1 MTGPGSA
8 RILLHL
14 QKPRRSLGSGNH
26 FPCTDPRPLQHDA
39 YSLMEDLSAASVCEP
54 VPASR
59 KTMRIDRVFWSHF
72 SPNLGPGGWVTGALL
87 VSLGLDL
94 KAGVLAI
101 LLGNIIGALPVALAA
116 AVGPATGLTQME
128 ASRMALGRIGVR
140 PPSFLNWLYCV
151 GWDAVNNV
159 PAAAALVALLTLGGA
174 PLPFWL
180 ALGILAGTQMVA
192 SIYGHHVVQ
201 ALQKYLGALLLIVF
215 AIIGLTFAANGGA
228 IVQAVH
234 PVSLATF
241 LLAVGILV
249 SFNLSW
255 ATYSS
260 DYTRYLPAD
269 TSPKK
274 VVSLALAGLLSSAVP
289 FQILGLL
296 TATSIAEPSP
306 TAVIASLQHAMG
318 PLGPLAL
325 AAIALSSITGNSFN
339 DNTASYSL
347 ISAGIHIPRVTAAI
361 ITASLGYVLAVA
373 GAGRYASLY
382 TDYLLVT
389 MYWIA
394 PWCGIVLADW
404 YLTGGHSAARSGP
417 YGQALIPPQGWTR
430 GATIFVVTSVFT
442 VVLFSTSS
450 LYTGPVARWLG
461 GADIGYY
468 VGFFTAAFWYAAGR
482 RR

>member
-1 MTGPGSA
+1 MSSEP
-8 RILLHL
+8 
-14 QKPRRSLGSGNH
+14 SG
-26 FPCTDPRPLQHDA
+26 
-39 YSLMEDLSAASVCEP
+39 LMEDLSAASVCQP
-54 VPASR
+54 VPAAR
-59 KTMRIDRVFWSHF
+59 KTMAMDRVFWSHF

-87 VSLGLDL
+87 VSLGLDFRM
-94 KAGVLAI
+94 GVLAI
-101 LLGNIIGALPVALAA
+101 LIGNVVGALPVALAA
-116 AVGPATGLTQME
+116 AIGPATGLTQME
-128 ASRMALGRIGVR
+128 ASRMALGTIGVR
-140 PPSFLNWLYCV
+140 PPSFLNWIYCV

-159 PAAAALVALLTLGGA
+159 PAAAALVSLLMLAGVPT
-174 PLPFWL
+174 PFWL
-180 ALGILAGTQMVA
+180 ALGVLASIQMVA

-201 ALQKYLGALLLIVF
+201 ALQKYLGGMLLVVF
-215 AIIGLTFAANGGA
+215 AIIGVTFAVRGGGV
-228 IVQAVH
+228 VQATH
-234 PVSLATF
+234 PVGLATF

-260 DYTRYLPAD
+260 DYTRYLPANSD
-269 TSPKK
+269 PKR
-274 VVSLALAGLLSSAVP
+274 VVALALSGLLLSAVP

-296 TATSIAEPSP
+296 TAASIAEPSP

-325 AAIALSSITGNSFN
+325 AAIALSSIAGNSFN

-347 ISAGIHIPRVTAAI
+347 ISAGIHVPRVAAAI

-373 GAGRYASLY
+373 GAGRYATLY

-404 YLTGGHSAARSGP
+404 YLTGGHSAARAV
-417 YGQALIPPQGWTR
+417 YGQVLRPPAGWKR
-430 GATIFVVTSVFT
+430 GATIFVVTSVLT
-442 VVLFSTSS
+442 VLLFSTSS

-468 VGFFTAAFWYAAGR
+468 VGFLVAGWWYAAGR
-482 RR
+482 EK

>member
-1 MTGPGSA
+1 MTSPSQRNA
-8 RILLHL
+8 H
-14 QKPRRSLGSGNH
+14 
-26 FPCTDPRPLQHDA
+26 A
-39 YSLMEDLSAASVCEP
+39 LMEDLSAASVREP
-54 VPASR
+54 APLSR
-59 KTMRIDRVFWSHF
+59 KTMPMDRVFWSHF

-87 VSLGLDL
+87 VSLGLDFRT
-94 KAGVLAI
+94 GVLAI
-101 LLGNIIGALPVALAA
+101 LLGNAIGALPVALAA
-116 AVGPATGLTQME
+116 AIGPPTGLTQME
-128 ASRMALGRIGVR
+128 ASRRALGTLGVR

-159 PAAAALVALLTLGGA
+159 PAAAALIALLAVFGLSA
-174 PLPFWL
+174 PFWL
-180 ALGILAGTQMVA
+180 ALGVLAGVQMIA

-201 ALQKYLGALLLIVF
+201 ALQKYLGALLLAVF
-215 AIIGLTFAANGGA
+215 ALIGLTFAANGGSVIHA
-228 IVQAVH
+228 EHSVGF
-234 PVSLATF
+234 ATF

-260 DYTRYLPAD
+260 DYTRYLPVDAD
-269 TSPKK
+269 PKR
-274 VVSLALAGLLSSAVP
+274 VVTLALAGLLTSAVP

-296 TATSIAEPSP
+296 TAASIAEPSP

-347 ISAGIHIPRVTAAI
+347 ISAGIHVPRVAAAI

-394 PWCGIVLADW
+394 PWAGIVLADW
-404 YLTGGHSAARSGP
+404 YLVKKNDPNVAYGHEPDAPS
-417 YGQALIPPQGWTR
+417 GWTH
-430 GATIFVVTSVFT
+430 GATIFIVTSALT
-442 VVLFSTSS
+442 VLLFSTSS
-450 LYTGPVARWLG
+450 LYTGPIARWLG

-468 VGFFTAAFWYAAGR
+468 VGFFVAALWYAATARPRGASSR
-482 RR
+482 